1 MLREV
6 TKAVLATL
14 RDTLRSRAA
23 LVADNTLLR
32 QQLILLG

>member
-23 LVADNTLLR
+23 LVAENTLLR

>member
-1 MLREV
+1 MLRVV